1 MKRKISL
8 KFAKDSQM
16 PFIMNYN
23 IEKTEHYA
31 LIEINETAFDKN
43 ITSEFEKLVVVLYRE
58 GLNNMVVD
66 FSKVTEIDD
75 AGLSLIRKATKVC
88 RTEQGLFIVCTKDD
102 DLLDLIDAE
111 KIPELVIL
119 PTTDEGIDAVFMN
132 DLENDFREE
141 HDDEFDLGEDNGF
154 TEGKF

>member
-1 MKRKISL
+1 MSY
-8 KFAKDSQM
+8 S
-16 PFIMNYN
+16 

-31 LIEINETAFDKN
+31 LIQLNESKFDKTVTPE
-43 ITSEFEKLVVVLYRE
+43 IEKQIVVLYRE
-58 GLNNMVVD
+58 GLTNMIVD
-66 FSKVTEIDD
+66 FSKVLEIDES
-75 AGLSLIRKATKVC
+75 GLSLLRKATRVC

-102 DLLDLIDAE
+102 DILDLIDGE
-111 KIPELVIL
+111 KIPEIVLL

-141 HDDEFDLGEDNGF
+141 NDDEFDLGEDNGF

>member
-1 MKRKISL
+1 LRSIPKHYR
-8 KFAKDSQM
+8 
-16 PFIMNYN
+16 IMNYKV
-23 IEKTEHYA
+23 EKTEHYV
-31 LIEINETAFDKN
+31 LIEMDETAFDKN
-43 ITSEFEKLVVVLYRE
+43 ITAEFEKLVVVLYRE

-66 FSKVTEIDD
+66 FSKITEIDEE
-75 AGLSLIRKATKVC
+75 GLSLIRRATKVC
-88 RTEQGLFIVCTKDD
+88 RTEQGLFIICTKDD

-111 KIPELVIL
+111 KIPELITL

-141 HDDEFDLGEDNGF
+141 HDDEFDLGEENGF

>member
-1 MKRKISL
+1 MSY
-8 KFAKDSQM
+8 S
-16 PFIMNYN
+16 

-31 LIEINETAFDKN
+31 LIQLNESKFDKS
-43 ITSEFEKLVVVLYRE
+43 ITAEIEKQIVVLYRE
-58 GLNNMVVD
+58 GLTNMIVD
-66 FSKVTEIDD
+66 FSKVSEIDD
-75 AGLSLIRKATKVC
+75 SGLSLLRKATKVC

-102 DLLDLIDAE
+102 DILDLIDGE
-111 KIPELVIL
+111 KIPEIVLL

-141 HDDEFDLGEDNGF
+141 NDDEFDLGEDNGF

>member
-1 MKRKISL
+1 
-8 KFAKDSQM
+8 
-16 PFIMNYN
+16 MNYKV
-23 IEKTEHYA
+23 EKTEHYA
-31 LIEINETAFDKN
+31 LIEIDETAFDKR
-43 ITSEFEKLVVVLYRE
+43 ITAEFEKVVAVLYRE

-66 FSKVTEIDD
+66 FSKITEIDE
-75 AGLSLIRKATKVC
+75 AGLTLIGKATKVC
-88 RTEQGLFIVCTKDD
+88 RTEQGLFIICTKDD

-111 KIPELVIL
+111 KIPELITL

-141 HDDEFDLGEDNGF
+141 HDDEFDLGEENGF

>member
-1 MKRKISL
+1 MSY
-8 KFAKDSQM
+8 S
-16 PFIMNYN
+16 

-31 LIEINETAFDKN
+31 LIQLNESKFDKS
-43 ITSEFEKLVVVLYRE
+43 ITAEIEKQIVVLYRE
-58 GLNNMVVD
+58 GLTNMIVD
-66 FSKVTEIDD
+66 FSKVLEIDES
-75 AGLSLIRKATKVC
+75 GLSLLRKATKVC

-102 DLLDLIDAE
+102 DILDLIDGE
-111 KIPELVIL
+111 KIPEIVLL

-141 HDDEFDLGEDNGF
+141 NDDEFDLGEENGF

>member
-1 MKRKISL
+1 MSY
-8 KFAKDSQM
+8 S
-16 PFIMNYN
+16 

-31 LIEINETAFDKN
+31 LIQLNESKFDKS
-43 ITSEFEKLVVVLYRE
+43 ITAEIEKQIVVLYRE
-58 GLNNMVVD
+58 GLTNMIVD
-66 FSKVTEIDD
+66 FSKVLEIDES
-75 AGLSLIRKATKVC
+75 GLSLLRKATRVC

-102 DLLDLIDAE
+102 DILDLIDGE
-111 KIPELVIL
+111 KIPEIVLL

-141 HDDEFDLGEDNGF
+141 NDDEFDLGEDNGF